1 MKLPPWD
8 EIADDFRTEFS
19 EFDQKDDT
27 MYSNELIVKALKRTK
42 YFIGPRWGQ
51 YKEGSNMQ
59 LGWFFLAAH
68 AIFMTQQQIAA
79 AETGIEP
86 GSVRGVDSTTINDES
101 VSFGSQIMLKLK
113 PWNDELASSLY
124 GVEFMR
130 RRDAV
135 SKIGVV
141 V

>member
-42 YFIGPRWGQ
+42 YFIGPRWGK
-51 YKEGSNMQ
+51 YEEGSNMQ
-59 LGWFFLAAH
+59 LGWFFLTAH
-68 AIFMTQQQIAA
+68 AIFMTKQQIEAT
-79 AETGIEP
+79 ESGIEP
-86 GSVRGVDSTTINDES
+86 GSVRGVDSTTIGDET
-101 VSFGSQIMLKLK
+101 VSFGSQILLRLK
-113 PWNDELASSLY
+113 PWDDELSSSLY